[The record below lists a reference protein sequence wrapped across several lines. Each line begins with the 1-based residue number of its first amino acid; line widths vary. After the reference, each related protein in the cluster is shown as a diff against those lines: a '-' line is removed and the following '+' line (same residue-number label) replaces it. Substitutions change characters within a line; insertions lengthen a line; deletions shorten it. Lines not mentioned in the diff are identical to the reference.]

1 MKENKNKGIIIG
13 VILVIIIAIVVAV
26 IMLNRNNNAEEVN
39 TNLEEESYTKQ
50 LEDGS
55 KLNISEEFNETKM
68 YNGLKITNIQFTE
81 KNGMSVLLAD
91 VENTATT
98 DHQVELVKITILG
111 KNGEEIAQIN
121 SVIGDIAAGEQ
132 IKLNTSI
139 TADVTDAK
147 DFKIEPKE

>member
-1 MKENKNKGIIIG
+1 MKENKNKGMIIG
-13 VILVIIIAIVVAV
+13 VILVIIVAIVVAA
-26 IMLNRNNNAEEVN
+26 IMLNRNNNAEEAN

-111 KNGEEIAQIN
+111 KDGEEIAQIN
-121 SVIGDIAAGEQ
+121 SVIGDIAAGEK

-139 TADVTDAK
+139 TADVTNAK
-147 DFKIEPKE
+147 DFTIAPQ

>member
-1 MKENKNKGIIIG
+1 MKENKNKGMIIG
-13 VILVIIIAIVVAV
+13 IILVIIVAIVVAV
-26 IMLNRNNNAEEVN
+26 IMLNRNNNAEEAN

-111 KNGEEIAQIN
+111 KDGEEIAQIN
-121 SVIGDIAAGEQ
+121 SVIGDIAAGEK

-139 TADVTDAK
+139 TADVTNAK
-147 DFKIEPKE
+147 DFTIAPQ